1 MKKVILVDGNNL
13 LFRSYYATAYTGNI
27 MRNSKGFPTN
37 GLFGFVNM
45 INKIISED
53 KPDYMLV
60 AFDIGKTFRHDKYE
74 EYKGGRSDTPDE
86 LKMQFPVAK
95 EILVAM
101 GIKYLE
107 IPSYEADDIIGT
119 FAKMVDD
126 NSLYEGLIV
135 SSDKDLLQLISDKV
149 KVKLLKTK
157 DYVMMDRNTFFD
169 TYGIEPIRMI
179 DLKGLMGDSS
189 DNIPGVKGIGE
200 KTAIKLLKDYD
211 TIDNL
216 YNHIDEIKGAT
227 YNKLVSGRESA
238 FASKEIATIYR
249 EVPVDISFNDI
260 IYTNSVSAELIELYK
275 ELEFNNMIK
284 KLDIKNDTS
293 KIKYDVIKD
302 TSGLDINDNIGVYV
316 DIDNSNYHK
325 ANILGVSLYNS
336 NISCYIPIQYIDNFK
351 FIKSSV
357 YTYDNK
363 KNYVVLKHNNLYI
376 DNVIMD
382 VMIAGYLLNY
392 NVKDDIAVLANI
404 MGYDIEEYNK
414 KEVLDDNARMER
426 CIKKAKFIYE
436 VSDKLFSDMKHNGV
450 MDLYKTIELPLSNVL
465 GKMEY
470 EGIKC
475 DSEVLDLMGKDIS
488 SRIEEVSKIIFD
500 YCGEEFNISSPKQ
513 LGEILFDKLKLPHG
527 KKNKSGY
534 STDEATLS
542 KLIGYPIIKEI
553 LEYRMLTKLYSTYI
567 EGLKNNIHDDGKI
580 HTIYTQTLTRTGRLS
595 SIEPNLQNIPVRNE
609 YGRLIRK
616 SFLPSDNSILLSS
629 DYSQIELRIFAHL
642 AREEELI
649 KAINNDVDIHSKT
662 ASEIFGV
669 SIEEV
674 TKDMRRTAKAVNFG
688 IIYGI
693 SSYGLSGDLGISQ
706 KEAKEFIDK
715 YFVSFPRIKEYMNKT
730 IEEAKIN
737 GYVKTIMNR
746 KRVIEEI
753 NNSNYMIRS
762 MGERM
767 ALNTPIQGSSADI
780 LKMAMIEIDKK
791 FIELNL
797 NSKMILQVHD
807 ELVFDVV
814 NDEVDVVKGLVKDIM
829 ENIIKLKVPLL
840 VDMNTGNNLYEA
852 K

>member
-13 LFRSYYATAYTGNI
+13 LFRSYYATAYTGSI

-37 GLFGFVNM
+37 GVFGFVNM
-45 INKIISED
+45 INKIVNED

-60 AFDIGKTFRHDKYE
+60 AFDIGKTFRHDKYDN
-74 EYKGGRSDTPDE
+74 YKDGRSEVPDD

-95 EILVAM
+95 KILHAM

-107 IPSYEADDIIGT
+107 VVNYEADDIIGT
-119 FAKMVDD
+119 LAKMIDE
-126 NSLYEGLIV
+126 SYGYSGLIV

-149 KVKLLKTK
+149 SVKLLKSK
-157 DYVMMDRNTFFD
+157 DYIMMDRDKFYD

-179 DLKGLMGDSS
+179 DLKGLMGDAS

-200 KTAIKLLKDYD
+200 KTAIKLLKEYD

-227 YNKLVSGRESA
+227 YTKLVDGEKSA
-238 FASKEIATIYR
+238 RMSREIATIYKK
-249 EVPVDISFNDI
+249 VPVGINFEDIVFKANISD
-260 IYTNSVSAELIELYK
+260 ELLSLYK
-275 ELEFNNMIK
+275 ELEFNNLIK
-284 KLDIKNDTS
+284 KLDIKSNGDKVS
-293 KIKYDVIKD
+293 FEVI
-302 TSGLDINDNIGVYV
+302 SDINNFIIEDNVGMYV
-316 DIDNSNYHK
+316 DIDNSNYHSAK
-325 ANILGVSLYNS
+325 LRGIAFYNKD
-336 NISCYIPIQYIDNFK
+336 ISCYIPFFRINNLE
-351 FIKSSV
+351 FIKGSI

-363 KNYVVLKHNNLYI
+363 KNYVVFRNNDI
-376 DNVIMD
+376 MASDVVMD
-382 VMIAGYLLNY
+382 VMIAAYLLNY
-392 NVKDDIAVLANI
+392 NVKDDISVIANI
-404 MGYDIEEYNK
+404 MGYDIKAYDK
-414 KEVLDDNARMER
+414 KEELTDAERMLRCVER
-426 CIKKAKFIYE
+426 AKFIYE
-436 VSDKLFSDMKHNGV
+436 ITDKLFCEMEQSEV
-450 MDLYKTIELPLSNVL
+450 IDLYNNIELPLSTVL
-465 GKMEY
+465 AKMEY
-470 EGIKC
+470 EGVNI
-475 DSEVLDLMGKDIS
+475 DSKILDLMGKDILT
-488 SRIEEVSKIIFD
+488 RIEEVSHSIYD

-513 LGEILFDKLKLPHG
+513 LGNILFEKLKLPHG

-542 KLIGYPIIKEI
+542 KLVMYPIVNEI

-567 EGLKNNIHDDGKI
+567 EGLKNTIHKDGKI

-616 SFLPSDNSILLSS
+616 SFVPSRDSVILSS

-642 AREEELI
+642 AKEEELI
-649 KAINNDVDIHSKT
+649 KAFNNNLDIHSRT

-669 SIEEV
+669 DVDMV
-674 TKDMRRTAKAVNFG
+674 TSDMRRSAKAVNFG

-693 SSYGLSGDLGISQ
+693 SSYGLAQDLNISNKQ
-706 KEAKEFIDK
+706 AKEFIDK
-715 YFVSFPRIKEYMNKT
+715 YFESFPKIKNYMSDV
-730 IEEAKIN
+730 ISQAKVD

-746 KRVIEEI
+746 KRVIEEL

-780 LKMAMIEIDKK
+780 LKKAMIEIDRK
-791 FIELNL
+791 FEELKL
-797 NSKMILQVHD
+797 GSKMILQVHD
-807 ELVFDVV
+807 ELVFDVLKS
-814 NDEVDVVKGLVKDIM
+814 EVDIVKEVVKEIM
-829 ENIIKLKVPLL
+829 ENTIKLEVPLL
-840 VDMNTGNNLYEA
+840 VDINIGNNLYEA